1 MNKGEPMSEDIQ
13 FRFTACSP
21 PGCRCPDVEFDNGL
35 VTISDDYGGKVKL
48 TIDELEY
55 IASKTHN
62 LIEHIREDRKKQ
74 QEELLK
80 QIEEKK
86 KERMQ

>member
-1 MNKGEPMSEDIQ
+1 MNKEDIK
-13 FRFTACSP
+13 FSFKACSP

-35 VTISDDYGGKVKL
+35 VTISDDFGGKAKL

-55 IASKTHN
+55 IVSKTHN
-62 LIEHIREDRKKQ
+62 LIEHIREDIKKRQ
-74 QEELLK
+74 ADLEK

-86 KERMQ
+86 KGMLV